1 MHRPVTP
8 FYNVTECMRLP
19 TSLRQIDRKLH
30 KGVCIFATACFV
42 VIEQL
47 FTCCKAFFHIL
58 LSRFSGIVQCHVV
71 ADAEKT
77 ESVVQVETINTTIA
91 DTITAPQTDF
101 CQSSVICSENCQ
113 HTASMNTDNSAEQ
126 VQCPDN
132 SIARQKG

>member
-1 MHRPVTP
+1 MWLS
-8 FYNVTECMRLP
+8 FYHML
-19 TSLRQIDRKLH
+19 S
-30 KGVCIFATACFV
+30 
-42 VIEQL
+42 
-47 FTCCKAFFHIL
+47 
-58 LSRFSGIVQCHVV
+58 SRFLGDLQLHV

-101 CQSSVICSENCQ
+101 CQSSVISSENRP

-132 SIARQKG
+132 SIAGQKG